1 MLTLPTDITLTCPQ
15 CQTSF
20 SLPVRAL
27 SNRVRVN
34 CPLCCEGFFWFDGLP
49 ATLKREVRQE
59 VEETIR
65 GISRV
70 LREQMATEQAEMD
83 KEVLRLIL
91 ERIVSESDRHAGNQ

>member
-1 MLTLPTDITLTCPQ
+1 
-15 CQTSF
+15 
-20 SLPVRAL
+20 
-27 SNRVRVN
+27 
-34 CPLCCEGFFWFDGLP
+34 
-49 ATLKREVRQE
+49 LKREVRQE